1 MTIDAWF
8 PTLVYHTTLDKT
20 IDNIMLK
27 DSAYILK
34 NKVEGLKSEWRCDT
48 FNTLDYD
55 HSIDQVHD
63 CELTNL
69 INIVTANVA
78 EFVKEFGVEE
88 GSLICSNYWFNISKP
103 GNYQEYHQHAD
114 SHFSAVYYVQAD
126 PTSGNIVFKSFESM
140 FDMYPIPTNLKV
152 PANFKTCFYT
162 PANSKLIIF
171 RSNLLH
177 MVEKNLSTKDRIGIS
192 MNFRIN

>member
-1 MTIDAWF
+1 MTIDPWF
-8 PTLVYHTTLDKT
+8 PTLIYN
-20 IDNIMLK
+20 IDLAESVNNEILK

-34 NKVEGLKSEWRCDT
+34 NKGDDLKSEWRCDT
-48 FNTLDYD
+48 FNTLDYN

-63 CELTNL
+63 QELTNL
-69 INIVTANVA
+69 INVVTGHVA
-78 EFVKEFGVEE
+78 KFAKEFGVER
-88 GSLICSNYWFNISKP
+88 GSLICSNYWFNISET

-114 SHFSAVYYVQAD
+114 SHFSAVYYVQAG

-140 FDMYPIPTNLKV
+140 FDMCPVPTNLKV

-162 PANSKLIIF
+162 PANSKLLIF

-177 MVEKNLSTKDRIGIS
+177 MVEKNYSDEDRISIS
-192 MNFRIN
+192 MNFKIE

>member
-1 MTIDAWF
+1 MTIDSWF
-8 PTLVYHTTLDKT
+8 PTLIYN
-20 IDNIMLK
+20 IDLTESVNNEILK

-34 NKVEGLKSEWRCDT
+34 NKGDELKSEWRCDT

-55 HSIDQVHD
+55 HSIDRVHD
-63 CELTNL
+63 QELTNL
-69 INIVTANVA
+69 INTVTAHVA
-78 EFVKEFGVEE
+78 EFTKEFGVEK
-88 GSLICSNYWFNISKP
+88 GSLICSSYWFNISEP

-114 SHFSAVYYVQAD
+114 SHFSAVYYVQAG

-140 FDMYPIPTNLKV
+140 FDMCPVPANLKAT
-152 PANFKTCFYT
+152 ANFKTCFYT

-177 MVEKNLSTKDRIGIS
+177 MVEKNHSAEDRIGVS
-192 MNFRIN
+192 MNFRIT

>member
-1 MTIDAWF
+1 MTIDLWF
-8 PTLVYHTTLDKT
+8 PTLIYN
-20 IDNIMLK
+20 IDLAESVNNQILK

-34 NKVEGLKSEWRCDT
+34 NKGDDLKSEWRCDT
-48 FNTLDYD
+48 FNTLDYN

-63 CELTNL
+63 QELTNL
-69 INIVTANVA
+69 INVVTGHVA
-78 EFVKEFGVEE
+78 KFAKEFGAER
-88 GSLICSNYWFNISKP
+88 GSLICSNYWFNISEP

-114 SHFSAVYYVQAD
+114 SHFSAVYYVQAG

-140 FDMYPIPTNLKV
+140 FDMYPIPANLKV
-152 PANFKTCFYT
+152 PANFKTCFYI

-177 MVEKNLSTKDRIGIS
+177 MVEKNRSAEDRISVS

>member
-8 PTLVYHTTLDKT
+8 PTLVYHLDLAES
-20 IDNIMLK
+20 IDNTILK

-34 NKVEGLKSEWRCDT
+34 NKGIDLKSEWRCDT
-48 FNTLDYD
+48 FNTIDYD
-55 HSIDQVHD
+55 HSIDQAHD
-63 CELTNL
+63 SELSNL
-69 INIVTANVA
+69 LNIVSTHVA
-78 EFVKEFGVEE
+78 EFAKEFGVEN
-88 GSLICSNYWFNISKP
+88 SAVTCTSYWFNISET
-103 GNYQEYHQHAD
+103 GNYQEYHQHTD
-114 SHFSAVYYVQAD
+114 SHFSVVYYIQAS

-140 FDMYPIPTNLKV
+140 FDMYPIPANLKV

-177 MVEKNLSTKDRIGIS
+177 MVEKNYSNKDRISIS
-192 MNFRIN
+192 MNFKIE

>member
-1 MTIDAWF
+1 MTIDLWF
-8 PTLVYHTTLDKT
+8 PTLIYN
-20 IDNIMLK
+20 IDLAESVNNQILK

-34 NKVEGLKSEWRCDT
+34 NKGDDLKSEWRCDT
-48 FNTLDYD
+48 FNTLDYN

-63 CELTNL
+63 QELTNL
-69 INIVTANVA
+69 INVVTEHVA
-78 EFVKEFGVEE
+78 KFAKEFGAER
-88 GSLICSNYWFNISKP
+88 GSLICSNYWFNISEP

-114 SHFSAVYYVQAD
+114 SHFSAVYYVQAG

-140 FDMYPIPTNLKV
+140 FDMYPIPANLKV
-152 PANFKTCFYT
+152 PANFKTCFYI
-162 PANSKLIIF
+162 PANSELIIF

-177 MVEKNLSTKDRIGIS
+177 MVEKNRSAEDRISVS